1 MIGELVL
8 KSKVS
13 RSAVIKS
20 KAVGGDGV
28 TGGRDRPEKEGGLE
42 VESWIRHISNIIE
55 FQILN
60 CQITIGQNNKD
71 FIHVETEFI
80 ELSCF
85 KLIKIIHF
93 CTTQPRYDKH
103 FTLFKKKNSYWLFD

>member
-1 MIGELVL
+1 M

-42 VESWIRHISNIIE
+42 VESWIRQYIYKHHWISNIVYTVAT
-55 FQILN
+55 F
-60 CQITIGQNNKD
+60 
-71 FIHVETEFI
+71 V
-80 ELSCF
+80 
-85 KLIKIIHF
+85 
-93 CTTQPRYDKH
+93 
-103 FTLFKKKNSYWLFD
+103 

>member
-28 TGGRDRPEKEGGLE
+28 TGGRDRPEKDGGLQ
-42 VESWIRHISNIIE
+42 VESWIRHISINIIE
-55 FQILN
+55 FQILYTRL
-60 CQITIGQNNKD
+60 QLLYKWSVYYWSKYGNKE
-71 FIHVETEFI
+71 FIHIETEFI
-80 ELSCF
+80 R
-85 KLIKIIHF
+85 IK
-93 CTTQPRYDKH
+93 P
-103 FTLFKKKNSYWLFD
+103 L

>member
-28 TGGRDRPEKEGGLE
+28 TGGRDGPEKEGGLQ
-42 VESWIRHISNIIE
+42 VESWIE
-55 FQILN
+55 
-60 CQITIGQNNKD
+60 
-71 FIHVETEFI
+71 
-80 ELSCF
+80 
-85 KLIKIIHF
+85 
-93 CTTQPRYDKH
+93 
-103 FTLFKKKNSYWLFD
+103 

>member
-42 VESWIRHISNIIE
+42 VESWIRHISINIIE
-55 FQILN
+55 FQILYM
-60 CQITIGQNNKD
+60 QLQLLYKWSVYYWSKYGNKE
-71 FIHVETEFI
+71 FIHIETEFI
-80 ELSCF
+80 R
-85 KLIKIIHF
+85 IK
-93 CTTQPRYDKH
+93 P
-103 FTLFKKKNSYWLFD
+103 L

>member
-28 TGGRDRPEKEGGLE
+28 TGGGDRPEKEGGLE
-42 VESWIRHISNIIE
+42 VKSWIRHISINIIE
-55 FQILN
+55 FQILYVYVVA
-60 CQITIGQNNKD
+60 T
-71 FIHVETEFI
+71 FV
-80 ELSCF
+80 
-85 KLIKIIHF
+85 
-93 CTTQPRYDKH
+93 
-103 FTLFKKKNSYWLFD
+103 

>member
-42 VESWIRHISNIIE
+42 VESWIRHISINIIE
-55 FQILN
+55 FQILYM
-60 CQITIGQNNKD
+60 QLQLLYKWSVYYWSKYGNKE
-71 FIHVETEFI
+71 FIHIETEFI
-80 ELSCF
+80 R
-85 KLIKIIHF
+85 IK
-93 CTTQPRYDKH
+93 P
-103 FTLFKKKNSYWLFD
+103 LW

>member
-42 VESWIRHISNIIE
+42 VESWIRHISINIIE
-55 FQILN
+55 FQILYM
-60 CQITIGQNNKD
+60 QLQLLYKWSVYYWSKYGNKE
-71 FIHVETEFI
+71 FIHIDRNWV
-80 ELSCF
+80 
-85 KLIKIIHF
+85 
-93 CTTQPRYDKH
+93 Y
-103 FTLFKKKNSYWLFD
+103 